1 MTINKNK
8 SLILLTIIAALGL
21 SACTDDKAEN
31 TGEKIDKVMSD
42 AGNAVE
48 DAGDSIK
55 DAATDAGNAVED
67 ACEDV
72 KEGLKA
78 KDQDC

>member
-8 SLILLTIIAALGL
+8 SLLLLTIIAALGL
-21 SACTDDKAEN
+21 TACTDNKAEN
-31 TGEKIDKVMSD
+31 AGEKIDKVMSD